1 MQFVH
6 LMEQTSKKEAG
17 SAEQASGKP
26 TDPRRKRSREAIL
39 QAGRSL
45 FSEHH
50 PGAISTDEVIRVANV
65 AKQTFYNHFT
75 DKDDLVREILMLAR
89 TRIDS
94 AVTKENEDQKDPAR
108 RVATAVSIYAAQ
120 ALRNPEDGS
129 IFAHLPLY
137 DIAPSSAMHSPTI
150 NDLKAG
156 LSEGRLAFFCLE
168 TGLAVLLGITQ
179 ALIARIITLEHKS
192 LAASTSQQFIT
203 LLLRGYGLSPIESEL
218 IASEATENI
227 IRPAIENT

>member
-1 MQFVH
+1 MD
-6 LMEQTSKKEAG
+6 ETSRKSKAVAEGRPKKR
-17 SAEQASGKP
+17 P
-26 TDPRRKRSREAIL
+26 DPRRKRSREAIL

-75 DKDDLVREILMLAR
+75 DKDELVREILMLAR
-89 TRIDS
+89 ARID
-94 AVTKENEDQKDPAR
+94 AEVTRENDGQKDPAR

-120 ALRNPEDGS
+120 ALRNPEDGG

-137 DIAPSSAMHSPTI
+137 DIAPTSAMHSPTI

-156 LSEGRLAFFCLE
+156 LTEGRLAFFCLE
-168 TGLAVLLGITQ
+168 TGLAVLLGVSQ
-179 ALIARIITLEHKS
+179 ALIARIISLEHKS
-192 LAASTSQQFIT
+192 LAVSTCQQFNT

-218 IASEATENI
+218 IASEAAEKI
-227 IRPAIENT
+227 VRPAVESS